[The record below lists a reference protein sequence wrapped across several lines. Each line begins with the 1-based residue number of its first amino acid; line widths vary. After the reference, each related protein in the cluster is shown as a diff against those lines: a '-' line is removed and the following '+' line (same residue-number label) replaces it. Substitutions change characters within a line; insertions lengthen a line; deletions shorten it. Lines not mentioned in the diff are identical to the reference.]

1 MNNKVAAV
9 NIINNL
15 YNSIKKRNKEN
26 SNGKSSDLY
35 KGI

>member
-1 MNNKVAAV
+1 MNNKVEAV

-26 SNGKSSDLY
+26 FNGKSSDLY